1 MPIMDKSKSDAAN
14 NYAFIDSQNVN
25 LAIKDLGWSL
35 DFSRFRIYLKDR
47 YHVTQAYLFLGWLAE
62 NQKLYTFLE
71 KAGYKLIFK
80 PTFRGV
86 DGKVKGNCDAE
97 LVLHTMIEY
106 PNYDKAVA
114 VTGDGDFFCLVEY
127 LRKQDKL
134 ERLLIPN
141 ERKYSSLLN
150 KVAPGKMIFL
160 NRSKKKLE
168 RIEA

>member
-1 MPIMDKSKSDAAN
+1 MLIMDKSKLYVTN

-35 DFSRFRIYLKDR
+35 DFSRFRIYLKDK

-80 PTFRGV
+80 PTFRGT

-97 LVLHTMIEY
+97 LVLHTMI
-106 PNYDKAVA
+106 V
-114 VTGDGDFFCLVEY
+114 
-127 LRKQDKL
+127 
-134 ERLLIPN
+134 
-141 ERKYSSLLN
+141 SSLVKSYLSVFSTVSQSRTGQVGLFPTMTLLPN
-150 KVAPGKMIFL
+150 SSCANF
-160 NRSKKKLE
+160 
-168 RIEA
+168 

>member
-1 MPIMDKSKSDAAN
+1 MIDKSKSGTAN

-35 DFSRFRIYLKDR
+35 DFRRFRIYLKDKYR
-47 YHVTQAYLFLGWLAE
+47 VTQAYLFLGWLAE
-62 NQKLYTFLE
+62 NQKLYATLQQ
-71 KAGYKLIFK
+71 AGYKLVFK

-106 PNYDKAVA
+106 PNYDKAVI
-114 VTGDGDFFCLVEY
+114 VTGDGDFSCLVEY
-127 LRKQDKL
+127 LGKQDKL

-150 KVAPGKMIFL
+150 KVASGKMIFL
-160 NRSKKKLE
+160 NRSRRKLE
-168 RIEA
+168 RI

>member
-1 MPIMDKSKSDAAN
+1 MDSKGIN

-25 LAIKDLGWSL
+25 LAIKELGWSL
-35 DFSRFRIYLKDR
+35 DFRRFRKYLEEK
-47 YHVTQAYLFLGWLAE
+47 YHVTQAYLFIGFLLE
-62 NQKLYTFLE
+62 NQKMYTSLQ
-71 KAGYKLIFK
+71 KYGYILIFK

-97 LVLHTMIEY
+97 LVLHAMIEY
-106 PNYDKAVA
+106 PNYDKAVI

-127 LRKQDKL
+127 LRDQDRL

-141 ERKYSSLLN
+141 EKKYSSLLN
-150 KVAPGKMIFL
+150 KVAPGKMVYL

-168 RIEA
+168 RRKK